1 MTSTRQALY
10 SIALLVAL
18 SLLVWGYH
26 QRSKAEQGRTAL
38 AEQRLATVTERSQRQ
53 AATIIRMGGELAA
66 QQLAQQS
73 LQNTLESI
81 RLTTATDRQHKQE
94 IRRDDSQFRDW
105 GVQPLPA
112 AARRLHQ
119 RPAFTGAD
127 SYRKWLSGRNA
138 LHAEP
143 SSANQQ

>member
-1 MTSTRQALY
+1 MTTLRRALY
-10 SIALLVAL
+10 SIALLGAL

-53 AATIIRMGGELAA
+53 AATIVRMGGELAD

-73 LQNTLESI
+73 Q
-81 RLTTATDRQHKQE
+81 LTTINNLRLAAATDHLKKQE
-94 IRRDDSQFRDW
+94 IRSDDPQFHDW
-105 GVQPLPA
+105 GAQPLPD
-112 AARRLHQ
+112 AARRMHQ

-127 SYRKWLSGRNA
+127 GYRQWLPSRHT
-138 LHAEP
+138 LHAQP
-143 SSANQQ
+143 GNADQQ